1 METRAAAASDTR
13 IFRRELGLVCGL
25 YFIAAIYHSSWGLPN
40 GNQTWAADSVAP
52 MTPLAVAYKTFAEN
66 GFDSGY
72 FYFKYP
78 VGHQLL
84 LAAATAPVVA
94 IAYARGDLSGISADY
109 PFGFAQPEAYLAA
122 MAMIARL
129 LSALFATGIVALV
142 GEIARRAH
150 DRRAGILAALVAA
163 GCYPLLF
170 YAHTSNVETAFLF
183 WAMLA
188 LYGAIRGVEDGA
200 PTGLLLMGAAA
211 AMAISTKEQIL
222 GFIALLPLVI
232 LARHVI
238 VARARSGIARVIP
251 GGAIGGALLAVVV
264 WVGVNAAFFNPSG
277 FLNRIRFL
285 THTLPPEVRARYSD
299 YEFPIDF
306 STSWTFAD
314 ELTHVG
320 KVLAAVVA
328 SIGWPAALTALAGF
342 ALLALRRR
350 PELLYVLAAAA
361 GYYLVSLRVLKQV
374 ELRYVMPWSVL
385 AAIPAGVFLARL
397 IERGRAGSV
406 ATTAVVAFGI
416 LYSGEVLRVLA
427 TDARYEA
434 EEWMAPY
441 LERGHSVEVYQ
452 SWTYLPRWERAPS
465 VHRPATDEM
474 SIAAVRERQP
484 DFIVVSSKGKEGIT
498 MYPNPDWRDGRGM
511 MLVREDNL
519 RMLEALEAGTLG
531 YDRVQRFERRLW
543 IPRELITSL
552 NPAIDVYRR
561 KESGTPPPVVTTRAD

>member
-1 METRAAAASDTR
+1 METRAAAAPGTR
-13 IFRRELGLVCGL
+13 GFRRELGLICGL
-25 YFIAAIYHSSWGLPN
+25 YFIAAVYHSSWGLPN

-129 LSALFATGIVALV
+129 LSALFATGVIALI

-150 DRRAGILAALVAA
+150 DRRAGLLAALVAA

-170 YAHTSNVETAFLF
+170 YAHTSNVESAFLF

-200 PTGLLLMGAAA
+200 PSGFLLMGAAA
-211 AMAISTKEQIL
+211 AMAVSTKEQIL
-222 GFIALLPLVI
+222 GFVALLPLVMLGRNAI
-232 LARHVI
+232 LARGH
-238 VARARSGIARVIP
+238 SGLARVLP
-251 GGAIGGALLAVVV
+251 SGAMRGALLAVVV
-264 WVGVNAAFFNPSG
+264 WLGVNAAFFNPSG

-285 THTLPPEVRARYSD
+285 THKLPPEVRERYAE

-314 ELTHVG
+314 ELRHVG
-320 KVLAAVVA
+320 KVLSAVVS
-328 SIGWPAALTALAGF
+328 SIGWPAALAALVGLVF
-342 ALLALRRR
+342 LALRRR

-361 GYYLVSLRVLKQV
+361 GYYFVSLRVLKQV

-385 AAIPAGVFLARL
+385 AAIPAGVLLARAS
-397 IERGRAGSV
+397 ERSRIGAV
-406 ATTAVVAFGI
+406 AAAAVVGFGI
-416 LYSGEVLRVLA
+416 LYSSDVLRVLA
-427 TDARYEA
+427 NDARYDA
-434 EEWMAPY
+434 EKWIAPY

-452 SWTYLPRWERAPS
+452 SWTYLPRWEREAS
-465 VHRPATDEM
+465 VRKPPVDAM
-474 SIAAVRERQP
+474 SIAAVSERRP
-484 DFIVVSSKGKEGIT
+484 DFIVISSKGKEGIT

-519 RMLEALEAGTLG
+519 RMLEALEGGRLG
-531 YDRVQRFERRLW
+531 YERVQRFERPLW

-561 KESGTPPPVVTTRAD
+561 KESETPPPVVTTRAD